1 MVIRAD
7 DIRQQR
13 NIGMS
18 TETYIKI
25 ASMYTEHIQSYNY
38 IYYIYIY
45 ISYSHIYRRVYT
57 HTFINFDKS
66 VFIFSIY
73 YHVYTRTITYKNNYY
88 SAQ

>member
-45 ISYSHIYRRVYT
+45 IIQSYIQASI
-57 HTFINFDKS
+57 HTYIHKF
-66 VFIFSIY
+66 
-73 YHVYTRTITYKNNYY
+73 
-88 SAQ
+88 